1 MTNSAFRSMDL
12 CQRLSSSAIFL
23 RNISSPF
30 ATINEMQKFIST
42 IINEMQKFLVLKS
55 DEMQKFDLTRIQNI
69 DESA

>member
-1 MTNSAFRSMDL
+1 
-12 CQRLSSSAIFL
+12 
-23 RNISSPF
+23 
-30 ATINEMQKFIST
+30 MQKFVST

>member
-1 MTNSAFRSMDL
+1 
-12 CQRLSSSAIFL
+12 
-23 RNISSPF
+23 
-30 ATINEMQKFIST
+30 MQKFLST

>member
-1 MTNSAFRSMDL
+1 
-12 CQRLSSSAIFL
+12 
-23 RNISSPF
+23 
-30 ATINEMQKFIST
+30 MQKFIST

>member
-1 MTNSAFRSMDL
+1 
-12 CQRLSSSAIFL
+12 
-23 RNISSPF
+23 
-30 ATINEMQKFIST
+30 MQKFIWT